1 VENLV
6 EKHHFE
12 EVQKNNPLKINE
24 LLVKVG
30 CPTCIETIII
40 KY

>member
-24 LLVKVG
+24 LF
-30 CPTCIETIII
+30 
-40 KY
+40 